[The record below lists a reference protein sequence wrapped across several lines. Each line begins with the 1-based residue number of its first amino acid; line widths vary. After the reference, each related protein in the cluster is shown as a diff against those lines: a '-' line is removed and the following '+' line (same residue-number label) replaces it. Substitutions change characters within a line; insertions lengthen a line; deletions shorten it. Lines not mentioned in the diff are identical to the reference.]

1 MVCGKGYLGKHFGKG
16 HIMNRYIKVFI
27 RRIVVFALTFAI
39 SFPIMPR
46 FNAVYAESNVI
57 KSVILDENFETGEI
71 SDVFSC
77 TGKISKQNLG
87 GTSWM
92 RVDTFSDGISAAVSK
107 SFDPVEGLKLFVS
120 ADFMQIGRK
129 TNENV
134 LMSLLN
140 DNDLPLISIET
151 VDGGIKYKT
160 ESSNVVSDVSSAVTG
175 SKYHT
180 LVSDYRINTKYTIA
194 VELDLKNGVADV
206 YVNGDK
212 AASTLAF
219 LNSAA
224 SVSRLLMSTKYATGF
239 LADNIQI
246 YTEHGFDGDVKIIG
260 GDKIS
265 VPETGSYE
273 YDYTVSLTDT
283 ENQPIGGQTVIWSL
297 GTNPAGVE
305 LVTDADNGYGCK
317 IVLSSEAPTEG
328 SLVLNVKFDGIVYN
342 GTALEKSKTIG
353 LSKAEL
359 SEMKIS
365 GPYRVTNPTDEVYKY
380 SADYYDAF
388 GNPVQ
393 NKECTFKLEA
403 VDGGVIPD
411 GVSVNS
417 ETGVLTVA
425 KEIPFDTSEFFVV
438 TATAKDNPSV
448 KSSMRVNYADQD
460 TYLSDINRLNAVLR
474 HCDNTLK
481 YGKSKNSSLPLLA
494 DGLDRKTLTPIYWRV
509 PNDIT
514 SSKAGDVVEEYSA
527 QDNIYINYAD
537 IPTSNLSTQREI
549 FETFDLMSYLTGDST
564 YTDFVDESNKWYLD
578 NKISPTGLIYW
589 GGHACVN
596 LDTGET
602 VYASS
607 PRNIHE
613 LKSVNPYWESLLR
626 VDKEK
631 TLKIFPA
638 IWQGHVQ
645 DWSNLLTN
653 RHAAFD
659 SVSDEQVQGWYN
671 LDEYSEEAM
680 AGKLIQSTNKI
691 GFRLATPDLIMAA
704 VNLYKYSSDEQ
715 ERTLARTWCGRLIRH
730 FQSVAHPVTGLGGY
744 MNTTAHNAPGHK
756 QLPDDWEQ
764 QHAETGINFGR
775 DYEDLF
781 YMQFADDLVNEGY
794 VAPENKDE
802 ILEANYQGNPNGVMT
817 FAEFVLYFAE
827 TIRSD
832 YPEEAD
838 NLIAN
843 ALKSVAAVS
852 KYQYDK
858 TKQEVH
864 QVLWDGT
871 KLTGFVVKKDVEY
884 DFGSPG
890 TVLKALSPSSYMFP
904 GAIKLYL
911 ASEGIDGTEEN
922 REEAWQMVRAYARYL
937 NIGEVGISGPGDR
950 VSITCD
956 EITTNLYHVLR
967 GMLELYNVTGN
978 AEYLKAA
985 RKIGNNMVETNY
997 LDGFFVDGGAS
1008 RKNVS
1013 LGEHGGSMPLILA
1026 ALELAIRGESDKM
1039 PEAADLPT
1047 SGYFHAYVVS
1057 DRYYDGERPQSQTG
1071 WQQER
1076 EDSVNV
1082 TGIYPS
1088 ENYIVLNPG
1097 DEKEIGITVEPS
1109 DASSKAVT
1117 WCSSDSEIADISA
1130 ETMKIKAYR
1139 KGTVT
1144 LQAISSDLKATAC
1157 ITVEVK

>member
-1 MVCGKGYLGKHFGKG
+1 MACGNGCLEKCFGKGY
-16 HIMNRYIKVFI
+16 IMNRHIKVFI
-27 RRIVVFALTFAI
+27 RRTVVFALAVTM
-39 SFPIMPR
+39 SFPVIPG
-46 FNAVYAESNVI
+46 FNTAYAESNVI
-57 KSVILDENFETGEI
+57 KSVILDQNFESGEI

-77 TGKISKQNLG
+77 TGKITKQAIG

-92 RVDTFSDGISAAVSK
+92 HVDSFSDGISAAVLK
-107 SFDPVEGLKLFVS
+107 NFDPVEGLKLFVS

-134 LMSLLN
+134 LLSLLN
-140 DNDLPLISIET
+140 DKDLPLISIET

-160 ESSNVVSDVSSAVTG
+160 ESSNVVSDISSSVMG

-194 VELDLKNGVADV
+194 VELDLKNGLVDV
-206 YVNGDK
+206 YINGDTV
-212 AASTLAF
+212 ANGLEF

-224 SVSRLLMSTKYATGF
+224 SVSKMVMSTKYTTGF
-239 LADNIQI
+239 LTDNIQI
-246 YTEHGFDGDVKIIG
+246 YTEHDFGGDVKIIG

-283 ENQPIGGQTVIWSL
+283 EKQPIGGQTVVWSL
-297 GTNPAGVE
+297 DTKPSGVE
-305 LVTDADNGYGCK
+305 LITDAADSYRCK
-317 IVLSSEAPTEG
+317 IVLSSEAPTDG
-328 SLVLNVKFDGIVYN
+328 SLVLNAKFDGIVYN
-342 GTALEKSKTIG
+342 GSALEKSKTIG

-359 SEMKIS
+359 SEMRIS
-365 GPYRVTNPTDEVYKY
+365 GPYRVTNPSDEVYKY

-388 GNPVQ
+388 GNSVQ

-425 KEIPFDTSEFFVV
+425 GEVPFDTSKFFVV
-438 TATAKDNPSV
+438 TATAKDNPAV

-460 TYLSDINRLNAVLR
+460 TYLNDINRLNAVLQ

-481 YGKSKNSSLPLLA
+481 YGRSKNPSLPLLA
-494 DGLDRKTLTPIYWRV
+494 DGLDRKTLTPIYWRL
-509 PNDIT
+509 PSNAT
-514 SSKAGDVVEEYSA
+514 SAKAGDVVEEYSA

-564 YTDFVDESNKWYLD
+564 YTDFVDESSKWYLD

-645 DWSNLLTN
+645 DWTNLLTN
-653 RHAAFD
+653 RHAALD

-671 LDEYSEEAM
+671 IDEYSEEAM

-794 VAPENKDE
+794 VAPEKKDE

-817 FAEFVLYFAE
+817 FAEFVLYFADA
-827 TIRSD
+827 IRKD

-838 NLIAN
+838 DLIAN

-858 TKQEVH
+858 AKQEVH

-871 KLTGFVVKKDVEY
+871 KLTGFIVKKDVEY

-890 TVLKALSPSSYMFP
+890 TVLKTLSPSSYIFP
-904 GAIKLYL
+904 AAIKLYL
-911 ASEGIDGTEEN
+911 ASEGIDAAAEN
-922 REEAWQMVRAYARYL
+922 REEAWQMVRAYAKYL
-937 NIGEVGISGPGDR
+937 NIGEVGVSGPGDR

-967 GMLELYNVTGN
+967 GMLELYNATGN
-978 AEYLKAA
+978 SEYLKAA

-1026 ALELAIRGESDKM
+1026 ALEMAIRGESDKM
-1039 PEAADLPT
+1039 PEASDLPT
-1047 SGYFHAYVVS
+1047 SGFFHAYVVS

-1071 WQQER
+1071 WQAER
-1076 EDSVNV
+1076 NDPVYV
-1082 TGIYPS
+1082 TGVYPS
-1088 ENYIVLNPG
+1088 ENYIVMNSG
-1097 DEKEIGITVEPS
+1097 DTKKINVTIEPS
-1109 DASSKAVT
+1109 DASSKALS
-1117 WCSSDSEIADISA
+1117 WSSSDVKIADISS
-1130 ETMKIKAYR
+1130 ETMTIKAYR

-1144 LQAISSDLKATAC
+1144 LKAVSADLKATAC
-1157 ITVEVK
+1157 ITVEVR